1 MTLMMMKMMILMIKN
16 LKWPT
21 RGQFWSYNIKI
32 LHGDRSKWYLQD
44 DDNDDND
51 DDDDD
56 NDDNND
62 DDDKDDE
69 NSKWP

>member
-1 MTLMMMKMMILMIKN
+1 MSVYSIENIKNNSTNIKN
-16 LKWPT
+16 LMEDLLTEASQKGNNT
-21 RGQFWSYNIKI
+21 YENIDHWLNDKI
-32 LHGDRSKWYLQD
+32 
-44 DDNDDND
+44 ND

-56 NDDNND
+56 DNYNNND